1 MVSCCPGFP
10 DGGGYGNLYY
20 QTSADIALNC
30 LPDFH
35 LCFFLDACPARRSC
49 ENFSWGRGVARGC
62 GRASCRVEF
71 GQTAFNTILALGFW
85 YFTKDF
91 GESYAFN
98 RPVYDIISERLP
110 RTLAIGVPAIAIAAI
125 FGVCFGIL
133 SAVKRGKWLDQVLT
147 VISTLGLGTPSF
159 WLGIFCIY
167 VFALELKWFPVQ
179 GFTSP
184 SKDFAKYV
192 YMAILPVFCMSFQLQ
207 ASVAR
212 QTRSNMLEVVNQDY
226 IRTARANGL
235 SEARIIFRHAL
246 KNALIPVVTIIG
258 LQVRIAIGGSLIV
271 ENVFNIPGIGNMLT
285 TGVINRDYVL
295 VQTGVLIVSLFTVGC
310 NLLVDILYG
319 FIDPRI
325 RESWG

>member
-1 MVSCCPGFP
+1 MVTYIIRRVLISLLIVFLISIFAFSLMHVLPG
-10 DGGGYGNLYY
+10 D
-20 QTSADIALNC
+20 
-30 LPDFH
+30 
-35 LCFFLDACPARRSC
+35 PARISLG
-49 ENFSWGRGVARGC
+49 EEASQEAVDEL
-62 GRASCRVEF
+62 RAEWNLDKPLLTQYWLWVS
-71 GQTAFNTILALGFW
+71 GI
-85 YFTKDF
+85 FTKDF

-110 RTLAIGVPAIAIAAI
+110 RTLAIGVPAIVIAAI

-235 SEARIIFRHAL
+235 SETRIIFRHAL

>member
-1 MVSCCPGFP
+1 MDKPLLTQYWLWVSG
-10 DGGGYGNLYY
+10 
-20 QTSADIALNC
+20 I
-30 LPDFH
+30 
-35 LCFFLDACPARRSC
+35 
-49 ENFSWGRGVARGC
+49 
-62 GRASCRVEF
+62 
-71 GQTAFNTILALGFW
+71 
-85 YFTKDF
+85 FTKDF

-110 RTLAIGVPAIAIAAI
+110 RTLAIGVPAIVIAAI

-192 YMAILPVFCMSFQLQ
+192 YMGILPVFCMAFQLQ